1 LVLEDLAA
9 AVLEVQH
16 LVDIQE
22 LVAEE
27 PLIF

>member
-1 LVLEDLAA
+1 LVLRDLVA

-22 LVAEE
+22 LVAEG